1 MWPGLDLSMNK
12 FGAMHKTL
20 TEDFIGEK
28 IRLRILMG
36 YVQEQQQQKE
46 KQSLT
51 EDLNGLMGRKEV
63 G

>member
-1 MWPGLDLSMNK
+1 MNK
-12 FGAMHKTL
+12 VGEMRKTL

-28 IRLRILMG
+28 IGLRILMG
-36 YVQEQQQQKE
+36 YVQEQQQQKV

-51 EDLNGLMGRKEV
+51 EDLNGLMERKQI

>member
-1 MWPGLDLSMNK
+1 MWPGLDLPMNK
-12 FGAMHKTL
+12 VGEMRKTL

-28 IRLRILMG
+28 IGMRILMG
-36 YVQEQQQQKE
+36 YVQEQQQQKV

-51 EDLNGLMGRKEV
+51 EDLNGLMERKQI